1 MAKSSRPN
9 PKVLTGN
16 DAIVKINGLTVGF
29 MKSIRVS
36 INNNQGRIQALGS
49 RKPKGLKSLDWQG
62 TATGEFHILTIPLEG
77 VVKIDTYNDDHADDL
92 YDILIIEKRSG
103 KRVGMLTGG
112 VNTEGFSILNNEMSG
127 REIEFELVDWEPMEA
142 FN

>member
-36 INNNQGRIQALGS
+36 INNNQGRIQAIGT

-62 TATGEFHILTIPLEG
+62 TASGEFHILTLPVEG
-77 VVKIDTYNDDHADDL
+77 VVKIDTYNDEHADDL
-92 YDILIIEKRSG
+92 YDILIIEKRSS

>member
-36 INNNQGRIQALGS
+36 INNNQGRIKAIGN
-49 RKPKGLKSLDWQG
+49 RKPKGVKSLEWNG
-62 TATGEFHILTIPLEG
+62 TASGEFHILTLPVEG
-77 VVKIDTYNDDHADDL
+77 VVKIDTYNDEHADDL
-92 YDILIIEKRSG
+92 YDILIIEKRSS

-112 VNTEGFSILNNEMSG
+112 VNTEGFSISNNEMSG

>member
-36 INNNQGRIQALGS
+36 INNNQGRIQALGT

-62 TATGEFHILTIPLEG
+62 TASGEFHILTIPVEG

>member
-92 YDILIIEKRSG
+92 YDLLIIEKRSG

>member
-112 VNTEGFSILNNEMSG
+112 VNTEGFSILNNEMTG

>member
-36 INNNQGRIQALGS
+36 INNNQSRIQALGT

-62 TATGEFHILTIPLEG
+62 TASGEFHILTIPLEG
-77 VVKIDTYNDDHADDL
+77 VVKIDTYNDEHADDL
-92 YDILIIEKRSG
+92 YDILIIEKRSS

>member
-77 VVKIDTYNDDHADDL
+77 VVKIDSYNDDNADDL

>member
-1 MAKSSRPN
+1 MAKSSKPN

-36 INNNQGRIQALGS
+36 INNNQGRIQALGT

-62 TATGEFHILTIPLEG
+62 TASGEFHILTIPVEG
-77 VVKIDTYNDDHADDL
+77 VVKIDTYNDEHADDF

>member
-1 MAKSSRPN
+1 MAKNSRPN

-36 INNNQGRIQALGS
+36 INNNQGRIQAIGT

-62 TATGEFHILTIPLEG
+62 TASGEFHILTLPVEG
-77 VVKIDTYNDDHADDL
+77 VVKIDTYNDEHADDL
-92 YDILIIEKRSG
+92 YDILIIEKRSS

>member
-77 VVKIDTYNDDHADDL
+77 VVKIDSYNDDHADDL